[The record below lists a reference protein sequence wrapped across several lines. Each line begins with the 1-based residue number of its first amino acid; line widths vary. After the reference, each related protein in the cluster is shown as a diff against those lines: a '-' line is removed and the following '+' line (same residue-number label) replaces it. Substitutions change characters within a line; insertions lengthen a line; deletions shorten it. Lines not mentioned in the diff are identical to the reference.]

1 MCNFDFCWY
10 ESVCGIRKE
19 DCYKACTRYHE
30 MKYLMDTSNIP
41 RSRQLPS
48 VLEPDVCDLT
58 AFYRLAEIKDN
69 IVDFVDNGKNLYIMS
84 STVGNGKTSWA
95 LKLILKYFDR
105 VWDGN
110 GFVPRG
116 VFIHVPTFLLKCK
129 DFKNSDPEFE
139 ELKKLLL
146 DVDLVVWDDIASTS
160 TTEYDITQLL
170 MYIDARSFSEKSNIY
185 TGNIVDRDTMEK
197 MLGAKLVSRI
207 WGSNTEI
214 IEFNGGERR

>member
-1 MCNFDFCWY
+1 M
-10 ESVCGIRKE
+10 
-19 DCYKACTRYHE
+19 
-30 MKYLMDTSNIP
+30 
-41 RSRQLPS
+41 
-48 VLEPDVCDLT
+48 
-58 AFYRLAEIKDN
+58 
-69 IVDFVDNGKNLYIMS
+69 
-84 STVGNGKTSWA
+84 
-95 LKLILKYFDR
+95 
-105 VWDGN
+105 
-110 GFVPRG
+110 
-116 VFIHVPTFLLKCK
+116 PTFLLKCK

-185 TGNIVDRDTMEK
+185 TGNIVDRNTMEK

-214 IEFNGGERR
+214 IEFKGGERR